1 MEELYKI
8 VLSGTDTP
16 IEGCESMTIEEVS
29 AWINEFQEV
38 FEEPNEV
45 GDTQKYIIIPLESA
59 E

>member
-1 MEELYKI
+1 MEQLYKI

-16 IEGCESMTIEEVS
+16 IEGCESMSIEEVS
-29 AWINEFQEV
+29 AWTMEFQEA

-45 GDTQKYIIIPLESA
+45 GDNQKYIIIPLESA